1 MFSSPLSHAEILI
14 CGCIFC
20 MVMALCIYLSNNFN
34 SKRRKCLFCLQAFT
48 SLLLFNSAIA
58 VLFRGNPGVLNFF
71 AARMGSFMTFA
82 LRNVIILFFHVYE
95 CSYLFTDDAWKRDR
109 RVKYAGLLC
118 LLGVVL
124 VILSQ
129 DSDLYYYFDTNNV
142 YYRGRWY
149 FLSLLIPSLSLLMD
163 LSLLLQF
170 RKKLRR
176 IIFFSLLSF
185 IVLTIGTA
193 AVQLLYNSVALI
205 NMAMG
210 LAMTIMFISSMSEQ
224 NLEMYQLLKKKTEVE
239 ERLSISMTLNQS
251 VKALSANVDTDAAI
265 NELLGIINAYFDADR
280 CYIFETIHDGKA
292 LKNTYEH
299 VRAGVSAQIENL
311 QDVPIDVISIWMASF
326 EKNEAYFMST
336 LDQEKGSAAYNMLQE
351 QQVDRLLAV
360 PLKKQDEII
369 GFLGVDNPRKHYD
382 DPTLLSTIRYFIM
395 NSVERKER
403 RQQLEKL
410 SYRDMLTGL
419 YNRNK
424 YIRVLEASEGKSL
437 HDVGVAYMD
446 LNGLKKMNDEKGHEA
461 GDDLI
466 RAAAGALTDVFPDQ
480 AFRVGGDEFVIVRE
494 GISETAFSEKIDQLR
509 ENMERRKVSVSIG
522 DQWAAEARGIE
533 EMLKRADHRM
543 YEEKKR
549 YYQTQD

>member
-48 SLLLFNSAIA
+48 SLLLLNSAIA
-58 VLFRGNPGVLNFF
+58 VLFRGSPGVLNFF

-82 LRNVIILFFHVYE
+82 LRNVVILFFHVYE
-95 CSYLFTDDAWKRDR
+95 CSYLFTDDTWKRDR

-129 DSDLYYYFDTNNV
+129 YSDLYYYFDTNNV

-251 VKALSANVDTDAAI
+251 VKALSANADTDAAI

-466 RAAAGALTDVFPDQ
+466 RAAAGALTVVFPDQ

-522 DQWAAEARGIE
+522 DQWAAEERGIE

>member
-48 SLLLFNSAIA
+48 SLLLLNSAIA
-58 VLFRGNPGVLNFF
+58 VLFRGSPGVLNFF

-210 LAMTIMFISSMSEQ
+210 LAMTIMFISSISEQ
-224 NLEMYQLLKKKTEVE
+224 NLETYQLLKKKTEVE

-522 DQWAAEARGIE
+522 DQWAAEERGIE

>member
-34 SKRRKCLFCLQAFT
+34 IKRRKCLFCLQAFT

-522 DQWAAEARGIE
+522 DQWAAEERGIE

>member
-48 SLLLFNSAIA
+48 SLLLLNSAIA
-58 VLFRGNPGVLNFF
+58 VLFRGSPGVLNFF

-95 CSYLFTDDAWKRDR
+95 CSYLFTDDTWKRDR

-193 AVQLLYNSVALI
+193 AVQLLYNSVAPI

-251 VKALSANVDTDAAI
+251 VKALSANADTDAAI

-424 YIRVLEASEGKSL
+424 YIRMLEASEGKSL

-522 DQWAAEARGIE
+522 DQWAAEERGIE

-549 YYQTQD
+549 YYQT

>member
-58 VLFRGNPGVLNFF
+58 VLFRGSPGVLNFF

-251 VKALSANVDTDAAI
+251 VKALSANADTDAAI

-522 DQWAAEARGIE
+522 DQWAAEERGIE

>member
-48 SLLLFNSAIA
+48 SLLLLNSAIA
-58 VLFRGNPGVLNFF
+58 VLFRGSPGVLNFF

-82 LRNVIILFFHVYE
+82 LRNVVILFFHVYE
-95 CSYLFTDDAWKRDR
+95 CSYLFTDDTWKRDR

-480 AFRVGGDEFVIVRE
+480 AFRVGGDEFVIIRE

-522 DQWAAEARGIE
+522 DQWAAEERGIE

>member
-48 SLLLFNSAIA
+48 SLLLLNSAIA
-58 VLFRGNPGVLNFF
+58 VLFRGSPGVLNFF

-193 AVQLLYNSVALI
+193 VVQLLYNSVALI

-326 EKNEAYFMST
+326 EKNEVYFMST

-522 DQWAAEARGIE
+522 DQWAAEERGIE

>member
-58 VLFRGNPGVLNFF
+58 VLFRGSPGVLNFF

-82 LRNVIILFFHVYE
+82 LRNVVILFFHVHE
-95 CSYLFTDDAWKRDR
+95 CSYLFTDDTWKRDR

-336 LDQEKGSAAYNMLQE
+336 MDQEKGSAAYNMLQE

-522 DQWAAEARGIE
+522 DQWAAEERGIE

>member
-20 MVMALCIYLSNNFN
+20 MVMTLCIYLSNNFN
-34 SKRRKCLFCLQAFT
+34 SERRKCLFCLQAFT
-48 SLLLFNSAIA
+48 SLLLLNSAIA
-58 VLFRGNPGVLNFF
+58 VLFRGSPGVLNFF

-239 ERLSISMTLNQS
+239 ELLSISMTLNQS
-251 VKALSANVDTDAAI
+251 VKALSANADTDASI

-522 DQWAAEARGIE
+522 DQWAAEVRGIE

>member
-48 SLLLFNSAIA
+48 SLLLLNSAIA
-58 VLFRGNPGVLNFF
+58 VLFRGSPGVLNFF

-382 DPTLLSTIRYFIM
+382 DPTLLSTVRYFIM

-424 YIRVLEASEGKSL
+424 YIRMLEASEGKSL

-522 DQWAAEARGIE
+522 DQWAAEERGIE

>member
-48 SLLLFNSAIA
+48 SLLLLNSAIA
-58 VLFRGNPGVLNFF
+58 VLFRGSPGVLNFF

-82 LRNVIILFFHVYE
+82 LRNVVILFFHVYE

-522 DQWAAEARGIE
+522 DQWAAEERGIE

>member
-48 SLLLFNSAIA
+48 SLLLLNSAIA
-58 VLFRGNPGVLNFF
+58 VLFRGSPGVLNFF

-82 LRNVIILFFHVYE
+82 LRNVVILFFHVYE

-522 DQWAAEARGIE
+522 DQWAAEERGIE
-533 EMLKRADHRM
+533 ERLKRADHRM
-543 YEEKKR
+543 YEVKKR
-549 YYQTQD
+549 

>member
-1 MFSSPLSHAEILI
+1 MFSSSLSHAEILI

-58 VLFRGNPGVLNFF
+58 VLFRGSPGVLNFF

-149 FLSLLIPSLSLLMD
+149 YLSLLIPSLSLLMD

-251 VKALSANVDTDAAI
+251 VKALSANVDADAAI

-480 AFRVGGDEFVIVRE
+480 AFRVGGDEFVIIRE

-522 DQWAAEARGIE
+522 DQWAAEERGIE

>member
-95 CSYLFTDDAWKRDR
+95 CSYLFTDDTWKRDR

-251 VKALSANVDTDAAI
+251 VKALSANADTDAAI

-424 YIRVLEASEGKSL
+424 YIRMLEASEGKSL

-522 DQWAAEARGIE
+522 DQWAAEERGIE

>member
-20 MVMALCIYLSNNFN
+20 VVMALCIYLSNNFN

-58 VLFRGNPGVLNFF
+58 VLFRGSPGVLNFF

-522 DQWAAEARGIE
+522 DQWAAEERGIE

>member
-48 SLLLFNSAIA
+48 SLLLLNSAIA

-480 AFRVGGDEFVIVRE
+480 AFRVGGDEFVIIRE

-522 DQWAAEARGIE
+522 DQWAAEERGIE

>member
-58 VLFRGNPGVLNFF
+58 VLFRGSPGVLNFF

-82 LRNVIILFFHVYE
+82 LRNVVILFFHVYE
-95 CSYLFTDDAWKRDR
+95 CSYLFTDDTWKRDR

-522 DQWAAEARGIE
+522 DQWAAEERGIE

>member
-20 MVMALCIYLSNNFN
+20 LVMALCIYLSNNFD

-48 SLLLFNSAIA
+48 SLLLFNSGIA

-71 AARMGSFMTFA
+71 AARMGSFLTFA
-82 LRNVIILFFHVYE
+82 LRNVVVFFFHVYE

-109 RVKYAGLLC
+109 RVQYAGLLC

-124 VILSQ
+124 VVLSLY
-129 DSDLYYYFDTNNV
+129 SDLYYYFDADNV
-142 YYRGRWY
+142 YYRGRCY
-149 FLSLLIPSLSLLMD
+149 FLSLLIPFLALMMD
-163 LSLLLQF
+163 LSLLLQY
-170 RKKLRR
+170 RKKLRK
-176 IIFFSLLSF
+176 IVFFSLLSF
-185 IVLTIGTA
+185 IVLTTGTA
-193 AVQLLYNSVALI
+193 AVQLFCNSVGLI
-205 NMAMG
+205 NMATG
-210 LAMTIMFISSMSEQ
+210 LEMTILFISSMSEQ

-251 VKALSANVDTDAAI
+251 VKALSANADTDAAI

-336 LDQEKGSAAYNMLQE
+336 LDQEKGSASYNMLQE

-369 GFLGVDNPRKHYD
+369 GFLGVDNPRNHYN
-382 DPTLLSTIRYFIM
+382 DPTLLSSIQYFII

-403 RQQLEKL
+403 QQLLETL

-424 YIRVLEASEGKSL
+424 YIQVLEANEGKIL

-461 GDDLI
+461 GDQLI
-466 RAAAGALTDVFPDQ
+466 RAAADALTDVFPGQ
-480 AFRVGGDEFVIVRE
+480 AFRVGGDEFVIAQD
-494 GISETAFSEKIDQLR
+494 GISETAFTEKIDQLR
-509 ENMERRKVSVSIG
+509 KGMERRKVSVSVG
-522 DQWAAEARGIE
+522 HQWAAEEHDIE

-543 YEEKKR
+543 YEEKKK
-549 YYQTQD
+549 YHLTQD

>member
-58 VLFRGNPGVLNFF
+58 VLFRGSPGVLNFF

-369 GFLGVDNPRKHYD
+369 EEIY
-382 DPTLLSTIRYFIM
+382 
-395 NSVERKER
+395 
-403 RQQLEKL
+403 
-410 SYRDMLTGL
+410 
-419 YNRNK
+419 
-424 YIRVLEASEGKSL
+424 
-437 HDVGVAYMD
+437 
-446 LNGLKKMNDEKGHEA
+446 
-461 GDDLI
+461 
-466 RAAAGALTDVFPDQ
+466 
-480 AFRVGGDEFVIVRE
+480 
-494 GISETAFSEKIDQLR
+494 KIC
-509 ENMERRKVSVSIG
+509 
-522 DQWAAEARGIE
+522 
-533 EMLKRADHRM
+533 
-543 YEEKKR
+543 
-549 YYQTQD
+549 

>member
-20 MVMALCIYLSNNFN
+20 LVMALCIYLSNNFD

-48 SLLLFNSAIA
+48 SLLLFNSGIA

-82 LRNVIILFFHVYE
+82 LRNVVVFFFHVYE
-95 CSYLFTDDAWKRDR
+95 CSYLFTDDTWKRDR
-109 RVKYAGLLC
+109 RVQYAGLLC

-129 DSDLYYYFDTNNV
+129 DSDLYYYFDADNV
-142 YYRGRWY
+142 YYRGRCY
-149 FLSLLIPSLSLLMD
+149 FLSLLIPSLALMMD
-163 LSLLLQF
+163 LSLLLQY
-170 RKKLRR
+170 RKKLRK
-176 IIFFSLLSF
+176 IVFFSLLSF
-185 IVLTIGTA
+185 IVLTTGTA
-193 AVQLLYNSVALI
+193 AVQLFCNSVGLI
-205 NMAMG
+205 NMATG
-210 LAMTIMFISSMSEQ
+210 LEMTILFIGSMSEQ

-251 VKALSANVDTDAAI
+251 VKALSANADTDVAI

-280 CYIFETIHDGKA
+280 CYIFKTIRDGKA

-299 VRAGVSAQIENL
+299 VREGVNAQIENL

-336 LDQEKGSAAYNMLQE
+336 LDQEKGSASYHMLQE
-351 QQVDRLLAV
+351 QHVDRLLAV

-369 GFLGVDNPRKHYD
+369 GFLGVDNPRNHYN
-382 DPTLLSTIRYFIM
+382 DPTLLSSIQYFII
-395 NSVERKER
+395 NSMERKER
-403 RQQLEKL
+403 QQLLETL

-424 YIRVLEASEGKSL
+424 YIQVLEAGKGKVL
-437 HDVGVAYMD
+437 YDVGVAYMD

-461 GDDLI
+461 GDALI
-466 RAAAGALTDVFPDQ
+466 RAAADALTEVFPGQ
-480 AFRVGGDEFVIVRE
+480 AFRVGGDEFVIAQE
-494 GISETAFSEKIDQLR
+494 GISENAFTEKIEQLR
-509 ENMERRKVSVSIG
+509 ENMKRREVSVSVG
-522 DQWAAEARGIE
+522 HQWAAEERDIE

-543 YEEKKR
+543 YEEKKK
-549 YYQTQD
+549 YHLTQD

>member
-1 MFSSPLSHAEILI
+1 MCVWNRSMI
-14 CGCIFC
+14 
-20 MVMALCIYLSNNFN
+20 
-34 SKRRKCLFCLQAFT
+34 
-48 SLLLFNSAIA
+48 
-58 VLFRGNPGVLNFF
+58 
-71 AARMGSFMTFA
+71 SF
-82 LRNVIILFFHVYE
+82 I
-95 CSYLFTDDAWKRDR
+95 
-109 RVKYAGLLC
+109 
-118 LLGVVL
+118 
-124 VILSQ
+124 
-129 DSDLYYYFDTNNV
+129 NNV

-176 IIFFSLLSF
+176 IIFFSLLSV

-251 VKALSANVDTDAAI
+251 VKALSANADTDAAI

-280 CYIFETIHDGKA
+280 CYIFEIIHDGKA

-299 VRAGVSAQIENL
+299 VRAGVNAQIENL

-336 LDQEKGSAAYNMLQE
+336 LDQEKGSASYNMLQE

-382 DPTLLSTIRYFIM
+382 DPTLLSSIQYFIM

-494 GISETAFSEKIDQLR
+494 GISETAFSEKIDQLL

-522 DQWAAEARGIE
+522 DQWAAEERGIE

>member
-14 CGCIFC
+14 CGGIFC

-48 SLLLFNSAIA
+48 SLILFNSAIA

-71 AARMGSFMTFA
+71 AARMGTFMTFA
-82 LRNVIILFFHVYE
+82 LRNVVVLFFHVYE

-129 DSDLYYYFDTNNV
+129 YSDLYYYFDINNV

-251 VKALSANVDTDAAI
+251 VKALSANADTDAAI

-280 CYIFETIHDGKA
+280 CYIFEIIHDGKA

-299 VRAGVSAQIENL
+299 VRAGVNAQIENL

-336 LDQEKGSAAYNMLQE
+336 LDQEKGSASYNMLQE

-360 PLKKQDEII
+360 PLKEQDEII

-382 DPTLLSTIRYFIM
+382 DPTLLSSIQYFIM

-466 RAAAGALTDVFPDQ
+466 RAAAAALTDVFPDQ
-480 AFRVGGDEFVIVRE
+480 AFRVGGDEFVIIRE

-522 DQWAAEARGIE
+522 DQWAAEERGIE

>member
-382 DPTLLSTIRYFIM
+382 DSTLLSTIRYFIM

-480 AFRVGGDEFVIVRE
+480 AFRVGGDEFVIIRE

-522 DQWAAEARGIE
+522 DQWAAEERGIE
-533 EMLKRADHRM
+533 EMLERADHRM

>member
-48 SLLLFNSAIA
+48 SLLLLNSAIA
-58 VLFRGNPGVLNFF
+58 VLFRGSPGVLNFF

-95 CSYLFTDDAWKRDR
+95 CSYLFTDDTWKRDR

-251 VKALSANVDTDAAI
+251 VKALSANADTDAAI

-424 YIRVLEASEGKSL
+424 YIRMLEASEGKSL

-522 DQWAAEARGIE
+522 DQWAAEERGIE

-549 YYQTQD
+549 YYQT

>member
-480 AFRVGGDEFVIVRE
+480 AFRVGGDEFVIIRE

-522 DQWAAEARGIE
+522 DQWAAEERGIE

>member
-20 MVMALCIYLSNNFN
+20 MVMALCIYLSNDFD
-34 SKRRKCLFCLQAFT
+34 SKRRKCLFCLQSFT
-48 SLLLFNSAIA
+48 SLILFNSAIA

-71 AARMGSFMTFA
+71 AARMGTFMTFA
-82 LRNVIILFFHVYE
+82 LRNVVVLFFHVYE
-95 CSYLFTDDAWKRDR
+95 CSYLFTDDAWKRNR
-109 RVKYAGLLC
+109 RVKYAGLPC

-124 VILSQ
+124 VVLSQ
-129 DSDLYYYFDTNNV
+129 YSKLYYYFDADNV
-142 YYRGRWY
+142 YYRGRCY
-149 FLSLLIPSLSLLMD
+149 FLSLLIPSLTLLLD
-163 LSLLLQF
+163 LSLLLQY
-170 RKKLRR
+170 RKKLRK
-176 IIFFSLLSF
+176 IVFFSLLSF

-193 AVQLLYNSVALI
+193 AVQLFCNSVGLI
-205 NMAMG
+205 NMATG
-210 LAMTIMFISSMSEQ
+210 LAMTILFISSMSEQ

-251 VKALSANVDTDAAI
+251 VKALSANADTDAAI

-311 QDVPIDVISIWMASF
+311 QDVPIDVISIWMAAF

-336 LDQEKGSAAYNMLQE
+336 LDQEKGSASYNMLQE

-369 GFLGVDNPRKHYD
+369 GFLGVDNPRNHYD
-382 DPTLLSTIRYFIM
+382 DPTLLSSIQYFIM

-403 RQQLEKL
+403 WQQLEKL

-424 YIRVLEASEGKSL
+424 YIRVLEASEGKNL

-446 LNGLKKMNDEKGHEA
+446 LNGLKKRNDEKGHEA

-466 RAAAGALTDVFPDQ
+466 RAAAAALTDVFPGQ
-480 AFRVGGDEFVIVRE
+480 AFRVGGDEFVIIRE

-509 ENMERRKVSVSIG
+509 ENMERRKVSISIG
-522 DQWAAEARGIE
+522 DQWAAEERDIE

-549 YYQTQD
+549 YHQAQD

>member
-48 SLLLFNSAIA
+48 SLLLLNSAIA
-58 VLFRGNPGVLNFF
+58 VLFRGSPGVLNFF

-129 DSDLYYYFDTNNV
+129 NSDLYYYFDTNNV

-265 NELLGIINAYFDADR
+265 NELLGIINSYFDADR

-522 DQWAAEARGIE
+522 DQWAAEERGIE

>member
-58 VLFRGNPGVLNFF
+58 VLFRGSPGVLNFF

-251 VKALSANVDTDAAI
+251 VKALSANADTDAAI

-424 YIRVLEASEGKSL
+424 YIRVLETSVGKSL

-522 DQWAAEARGIE
+522 DQWAAEERGIE

>member
-1 MFSSPLSHAEILI
+1 
-14 CGCIFC
+14 
-20 MVMALCIYLSNNFN
+20 
-34 SKRRKCLFCLQAFT
+34 
-48 SLLLFNSAIA
+48 
-58 VLFRGNPGVLNFF
+58 
-71 AARMGSFMTFA
+71 
-82 LRNVIILFFHVYE
+82 
-95 CSYLFTDDAWKRDR
+95 
-109 RVKYAGLLC
+109 
-118 LLGVVL
+118 
-124 VILSQ
+124 
-129 DSDLYYYFDTNNV
+129 
-142 YYRGRWY
+142 
-149 FLSLLIPSLSLLMD
+149 
-163 LSLLLQF
+163 
-170 RKKLRR
+170 
-176 IIFFSLLSF
+176 
-185 IVLTIGTA
+185 
-193 AVQLLYNSVALI
+193 
-205 NMAMG
+205 
-210 LAMTIMFISSMSEQ
+210 MTILFISSMSEQ

-251 VKALSANVDTDAAI
+251 VKALSANADTDVAI

-280 CYIFETIHDGKA
+280 CYIFKTIRDGKA

-299 VRAGVSAQIENL
+299 VREGVNAQIENL

-336 LDQEKGSAAYNMLQE
+336 LDQEKGSASYTMLQE

-369 GFLGVDNPRKHYD
+369 GFLGVDNPRNHYN
-382 DPTLLSTIRYFIM
+382 DPTLLSSIQYFII

-403 RQQLEKL
+403 QQLLETL

-424 YIRVLEASEGKSL
+424 YIQVLEANEGKIL

-461 GDDLI
+461 GDQLI
-466 RAAAGALTDVFPDQ
+466 RAAADALTDVFPGR
-480 AFRVGGDEFVIVRE
+480 AFRVGGDEFVIAQE
-494 GISETAFSEKIDQLR
+494 GISENAFTEKIDQLR
-509 ENMERRKVSVSIG
+509 ENMKRREVSVSVG
-522 DQWAAEARGIE
+522 HQWAAEERDIE

>member
-58 VLFRGNPGVLNFF
+58 VLFRGSPGVLNFF

-82 LRNVIILFFHVYE
+82 LRNVVILFFHVYE
-95 CSYLFTDDAWKRDR
+95 CSYLFTDDTWKRDR

-142 YYRGRWY
+142 YYRGKWY
-149 FLSLLIPSLSLLMD
+149 FLSLLIPFLSLLMD

-311 QDVPIDVISIWMASF
+311 QNVPIDVISIWMASF

-369 GFLGVDNPRKHYD
+369 GFLGVDNPRTHYD

-424 YIRVLEASEGKSL
+424 YIRVLEASEGKNL

-480 AFRVGGDEFVIVRE
+480 AFRVGGDEFVIIRE

-509 ENMERRKVSVSIG
+509 DNMERRKVSVSIG
-522 DQWAAEARGIE
+522 DQWAAEERGIE